1 MPTELRHLIF
11 SPAEVLDAVKEFNR
25 RRGTP
30 LPAAGVAQC
39 GPDGMEAE
47 EGTIRFRIVLTSPP
61 AKEAV
66 PDKSV
71 KDTQREMIIES
82 HVLAAAL
89 ILYCRDR
96 RIPLPVIAEKSL
108 QRFGEQVCLVATIR
122 SKTDR
127 LPPLKL
133 VKV

>member
-1 MPTELRHLIF
+1 MPTEMRHLIF
-11 SPAEVLDAVKEFNR
+11 SPAEVLEAVKEFNR

-30 LPAAGVAQC
+30 LPAGSVVQC

-47 EGTIRFRIVLTSPP
+47 EGAIRFRIVLTSSP
-61 AKEAV
+61 AKGAV
-66 PDKSV
+66 PDKPV
-71 KDTQREMIIES
+71 ENTREMVIES

-108 QRFGEQVCLVATIR
+108 QRFGEQVCLIAIIR
-122 SKTDR
+122 SKTDK

-133 VKV
+133 IQV